1 MIEKIMPTMKMAE
14 YATCCV
20 SGVSRV
26 RCILNSS
33 FGNSVTSL
41 FFSHFVK
48 SVMSCWKNMLVD
60 MMKVLIMSYTG
71 LEHG

>member
-1 MIEKIMPTMKMAE
+1 MSTMKMTKD
-14 YATCCV
+14 ATCCV

-26 RCILNSS
+26 RCILNS

-48 SVMSCWKNMLVD
+48 SVMGYWKNMVD

-71 LEHG
+71 LVHG